1 MTNKNNGKSIIS
13 SFKKFSELSKS
24 PKSEVNENSELP
36 ERPLSDSD
44 LPANPNLPYN
54 KSKVERPSSIKYMQP
69 QDLNPEDDQDYEEDD
84 DKEDEDDDSDDEE
97 EKDIKENVNFYGK
110 VAKLPKGTKASKGY
124 NFLENV
130 KVSKASIW
138 YILVEKQDNELQ
150 MVKYNHKKGVD
161 LSKFVSDL
169 KTFYVS
175 KYKDNQEV
183 CKLIEAIKVDGN
195 DKYSKICNIP
205 LVEVEGKKVVT
216 KITEDLIK
224 LLSK

>member
-1 MTNKNNGKSIIS
+1 MTNKNDGKSIIS

-24 PKSEVNENSELP
+24 PTKEANDNSALP
-36 ERPLSDSD
+36 ERPLSDQD

-69 QDLNPEDDQDYEEDD
+69 QGQQPNPEDV
-84 DKEDEDDDSDDEE
+84 EDEDLDGDTDTDESDESEDG
-97 EKDIKENVNFYGK
+97 IKENVNFYGR
-110 VAKLPKGTKASKGY
+110 VAKLPRGTKASKGY

-130 KVSKASIW
+130 KVSKSSIW
-138 YILVEKQDNELQ
+138 YIMVEKQDNELQ

-169 KTFYVS
+169 KTYYVS
-175 KYKDNQEV
+175 KYKGNKEV
-183 CKLIEAIKVDGN
+183 CKLIESINVDGN
-195 DKYSKICNIP
+195 DKYSKIYNIP
-205 LVEVEGKKVVT
+205 LVEVDGKKVIT